1 MFNEHAVSRLSV
13 PGWEA
18 VFRTELVPGVVAII
32 AIHDISLGRALGGC
46 RLARYANES
55 EALTDVLRLSRGMT
69 FKNAIAD
76 LPLGGGKSVIIC
88 DPAIAGSER
97 DTLLQEFGKF
107 ISWVNREGDRYFTAE
122 DMNTTLADM
131 RVMARET
138 HNIFGIEVDPSPLTA
153 WGVYSAIAATVNYFA
168 DDLFAGNGALA
179 GKTVLVQGLGKVGTD
194 LVGLLV
200 DSEARVYISD
210 INPEATRRILA
221 RHPQVTVVPPANVLD
236 QPADIFAPCARGEV
250 ITRHNIDRLPF
261 KIICGAAN
269 NQLQDVATG
278 VALHRKGIVYCPDY
292 VANMGGVCA
301 IQYLEVERHS
311 LEEGRQPITETVDKM
326 LDLTFSTAQKEGRA
340 YSDAVDHVVVELVWG
355 NRGA

>member
-210 INPEATRRILA
+210 IYPEATRRILA

-236 QPADIFAPCARGEV
+236 QTAYIFAPCALGEV
-250 ITRHNIDRLPF
+250 ITLKNIDLLPF
-261 KIICGAAN
+261 KII
-269 NQLQDVATG
+269 
-278 VALHRKGIVYCPDY
+278 
-292 VANMGGVCA
+292 
-301 IQYLEVERHS
+301 
-311 LEEGRQPITETVDKM
+311 
-326 LDLTFSTAQKEGRA
+326 
-340 YSDAVDHVVVELVWG
+340 
-355 NRGA
+355 